1 MTSDSIPK
9 ETIYGNNM
17 WSTMIY
23 NSNISGNNMW
33 NAMIYNSNPSC
44 VKAENPWDVEVDTY
58 PGLTAKPQIPMRDWS
73 QET

>member
-33 NAMIYNSNPSC
+33 KAMIYNSNPSC
-44 VKAENPWDVEVDTY
+44 VKAELRESLGCCSGHLPRPD
-58 PGLTAKPQIPMRDWS
+58 S
-73 QET
+73 